1 MKYNNLIQVAEY
13 FKTEE
18 ICKEYLAKIRWNGK
32 VTCPHCNHNK
42 VYKTNRGY
50 KCANPKC
57 YKKFTVTVGTYFE
70 NTKITLRKWFLAIYV
85 ISAHKKG
92 ISSLQLSRDIAVTQ
106 KTAWFMLHRIREMFR
121 DKSPELLSGI
131 VEIDETYV
139 GGKDKN
145 RHWDKKQDGRGMIN
159 KAPVFGMVER
169 DGDVKA
175 IPVKKADGKT
185 LIPVILKNVDKKA
198 TIMTD
203 EFGGY
208 HYLHLHFKHGV
219 INHNSKM
226 YVNGDI
232 HTQNIEN
239 FWSLLKRGIIGIYHS
254 VSPKHLDKYCNEFA
268 FRYNTRTSNEQDRID
283 ELMTKCRGRL
293 KYNQLI
299 ANEK

>member
-18 ICKEYLAKIRWNGK
+18 ICKEYLAKMRWNGK
-32 VTCPHCNHNK
+32 PVCPHCNHNR
-42 VYKTNRGY
+42 VYTTNRGY

-92 ISSLQLSRDIAVTQ
+92 ISSLQLSRDIGVTQ
-106 KTAWFMLHRIREMFR
+106 KTAWFMLHRIREMFN
-121 DKSPELLSGI
+121 DKTPELLTGI
-131 VEIDETYV
+131 VEADETYV

-145 RHWDKKQDGRGMIN
+145 RHWDKKQDGRGTAN

-169 DGDVKA
+169 DGEVKA
-175 IPVKKADGKT
+175 IPVKKAHGET
-185 LIPVILKNVDKKA
+185 LIPIIMDNVHKDA
-198 TIMTD
+198 TVMTD

-208 HYLHLHFKHGV
+208 HYLHLYYKHGI
-219 INHNSKM
+219 INHNTKM
-226 YVNGDI
+226 YVDGEI

-239 FWSLLKRGIIGIYHS
+239 FWSLLKRGIIGIYHF
-254 VSPKHLDKYCNEFA
+254 VSPKHLAKYCNEFA
-268 FRYNTRTSNEQDRID
+268 FRYNTRTINEQNRFDKSISQC
-283 ELMTKCRGRL
+283 KGRL

-299 ANEK
+299 SK